1 VCAWL
6 DGRLKKIIT
15 IIILSIRISSE
26 LTFENVYLGCRAF
39 GVFVR
44 AGGVLAELEGLFF
57 AAAAVC
63 CVCVRDRERV
73 CVCERDRERE
83 SVCV

>member
-1 VCAWL
+1 VRARL

-15 IIILSIRISSE
+15 MIILRMQIGSE
-26 LTFENVYLGCRAF
+26 LTFENVYLGCGAL

-44 AGGVLAELEGLFF
+44 AGGVLADLEGLFF

-63 CVCVRDRERV
+63 CVCG
-73 CVCERDRERE
+73 
-83 SVCV
+83 